1 MCLMRY
7 VYVILV
13 QSDTSS
19 NGWGVKLEKRR
30 GEPESGK
37 SRFYGVVMKVIPAHI
52 VSYAIY

>member
-1 MCLMRY
+1 MFMLY
-7 VYVILV
+7 WFSQILRRMGGGV
-13 QSDTSS
+13 Q
-19 NGWGVKLEKRR
+19 LEKRR